1 MCKRT
6 AVLLAAVL
14 SVFAVSA
21 CHRAEDPAQVNKDI
35 AAARDKAAEKTEKA
49 EESANSK
56 IASANND
63 AEHVAAVQ
71 NESVAEADA
80 EGAHKVALAAC
91 ERLGGADQTSCRDK
105 ADADYQVA
113 KARAEQQRAAT
124 DPKKR

>member
-21 CHRAEDPAQVNKDI
+21 CHRAQDPAQVDKDI
-35 AAARDKAAEKTEKA
+35 AAARDKAADKAQKA
-49 EESANSK
+49 EESADSK
-56 IASANND
+56 IGRARND
-63 AEHVAAVQ
+63 AQHVAAVQ
-71 NESVAEADA
+71 NENVADADA
-80 EGAHKVALAAC
+80 EGAHNVALAAC

-113 KARAEQQRAAT
+113 KARAEQQRAAS
-124 DPKKR
+124 DPKQR